1 MPSRVRLVT
10 DSNCDLP
17 PDLVARHALVVVP
30 SVLHIGERAYRD
42 GLDLS
47 RAEFYQRL
55 PGLRP
60 PPTTAAPSAGEF
72 EAAYRACG
80 DGPVVGIFLAAAFS
94 GLFDIAR
101 LGAEPFGGRVTV
113 VDSGS
118 VSLGLGFQVLA
129 AAEAAERGAAVPE
142 ILAVVRSVQQR
153 LRLIAA
159 LDTVEYLRRGG
170 RASAITAGLSQLLQ
184 IKPLL
189 EVTHGQERS
198 LARVRTRTKV
208 REALVERVKAL
219 APLER
224 LAVLH
229 AAAPEDAQAL
239 AERLAPLS
247 QQPPLVVEATA
258 VIGTHVGPGT
268 VAAAVVRAAGAT
280 AP

>member
-1 MPSRVRLVT
+1 MPARVRLVT
-10 DSNCDLP
+10 DSNCDIP
-17 PDLVARHALVVVP
+17 PDLVRRHALVVVP
-30 SVLHIGERAYRD
+30 SILHISQRAYRD
-42 GLDLS
+42 GVELS

-55 PGLRP
+55 PSLRP

-72 EAAYRACG
+72 EAAYRAAG

-94 GLFDIAR
+94 GLCDIAR
-101 LGAEPFGGRVTV
+101 LGAEAFGERVSV

-129 AAEAAERGAAVPE
+129 AAEAAERGATVTE
-142 ILAVVRSVQQR
+142 VLAVVRSVQRR

-170 RASAITAGLSQLLQ
+170 RAGAITAGLSHLLQ

-189 EVTHGQERS
+189 EVSHSQVQS
-198 LARVRTRTKV
+198 VARVRTRAKAHA
-208 REALVERVKAL
+208 ALVERVAAL

-229 AAAPEDAQAL
+229 TAAPEDALAL
-239 AERLAPLS
+239 AERLAPLV
-247 QQPPLVVEATA
+247 QRAPLVAEATA
-258 VIGTHVGPGT
+258 VIGAHVGPGAL
-268 VAAAVVRAAGAT
+268 AAAVVSADAAPLT
-280 AP
+280 